1 MTKRVAL
8 VLKVPQQ
15 KIASDKTPGESDSKQ
30 ANKRLETLIH
40 Y

>member
-1 MTKRVAL
+1 MAKLVAL

-15 KIASDKTPGESDSKQ
+15 EIARDKTPGESNSKH
-30 ANKRLETLIH
+30 AKKRLETLI